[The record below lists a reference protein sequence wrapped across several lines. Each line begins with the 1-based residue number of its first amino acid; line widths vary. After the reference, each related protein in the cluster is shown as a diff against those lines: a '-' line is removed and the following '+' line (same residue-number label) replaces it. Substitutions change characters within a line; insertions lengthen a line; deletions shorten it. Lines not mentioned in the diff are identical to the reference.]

1 MGVSA
6 SVRALYLPCVR
17 NIVSA
22 GPGMRGSVLRST
34 STPEGGKER
43 EEGMEGGKEREGG
56 RKKERWMKEGR
67 KGGREGGREKEG
79 GEGWRMD

>member
-43 EEGMEGGKEREGG
+43 EGG
-56 RKKERWMKEGR
+56 RKKERWMEEGR
-67 KGGREGGREKEG
+67 KEGREGGKKSEERDG
-79 GEGWRMD
+79 GWIRS